1 MPAPL
6 VDFSGVELDEA
17 ALRYL
22 DAKSPSTRKA
32 YEKCLKRFTLYSG
45 APLRDFLVSLEAEI
59 KANLDR
65 PIDEK
70 TRPGEEAMRGFIE
83 WHQEA
88 GYANYSILQ
97 ALGAIQN
104 FAKFYGVP
112 ISFEF
117 IDTPPARPMKVN
129 EKHEWTLDQIR
140 QFVEAA
146 EYLRDKAYIMV
157 AFQSGLSIGDILAL
171 DYGDISREYGAGT
184 LPLSIQGYRE
194 KTNVPI
200 RTFIGADAVRIL
212 ELYLQSRRDLG
223 PGDPVFTKLG
233 SPERATPVSIQRK
246 LRQYAA
252 RLDFIYDEDLE
263 EGYNP
268 ARPHSLRSAFR
279 SRLTGKMDGQLIEF
293 LMAHDIGQEKSTY
306 INMPLDE
313 LREIYASYER
323 LLAIEATSRDAK
335 AGPSEISERALEELS
350 QRVAEL
356 TRENAELR
364 AEMEATGDALRA
376 EIQELRPAG
385 RRAETLE
392 ALLSLDPEVKELVE
406 RLTERIREAP
416 A

>member
-6 VDFSGVELDEA
+6 VDFSGVVLDEA

-45 APLRDFLVSLEAEI
+45 APLRDFLVSLEAEM

-70 TRPGEEAMRGFIE
+70 TRPGETAMRGFIQ
-83 WHQEA
+83 WHVEA
-88 GYANYSILQ
+88 GYSNYSILQ
-97 ALGAIQN
+97 ALGAVQN

-117 IDTPPARPMKVN
+117 IDTPPARPMKMN

-157 AFQSGLSIGDILAL
+157 AFQSGLSIGDVLAL
-171 DYGDISREYGAGT
+171 DYGDISREYEAGT

-200 RTFIGADAVRIL
+200 RTFVGADAVGLLR
-212 ELYLQSRRDLG
+212 LYLQSRPDLG
-223 PGDPVFTKLG
+223 PGDPIFTKLG

-252 RLDFIYDEDLE
+252 KLDFIYDEDLE

-293 LMAHDIGQEKSTY
+293 LMAHDIGQERSTY

-313 LREIYASYER
+313 LREIYASYEH
-323 LLAIEATSRDAK
+323 LLSIESTSRDVK
-335 AGPSEISERALEELS
+335 AGPSKISEKALNELS
-350 QRVAEL
+350 RRVAEL
-356 TRENAELR
+356 TRENATIK
-364 AEMEATGDALRA
+364 AEMESVTAALRA
-376 EIQELRPAG
+376 EIEELRPAG
-385 RRAETLE
+385 RQLEVLE
-392 ALLSLDPEVKELVE
+392 ALTRLDPEVRRLVE
-406 RLTERIREAP
+406 SLAERIREA